1 MRRIVVPVIGAHRDQ
16 SPDIINQINRFMKNS
31 IGPNRDSVSR
41 LTGCGNQELH
51 HARIDALDTT
61 AYALEKIIR
70 QHELTDQEGEK
81 GLRDIEAAINS
92 AEDALFYLASAS
104 TINDMDK
111 TRELLREYGRG
122 DLLP

>member
-1 MRRIVVPVIGAHRDQ
+1 
-16 SPDIINQINRFMKNS
+16 MKKS
-31 IGPNRDSVSR
+31 IGPNRDRVSR

-61 AYALEKIIR
+61 ASALEKIIR
-70 QHELTDQEGEK
+70 QHELTEETDED
-81 GLRDIEAAINS
+81 GLRDIEAALNS

-104 TINDMDK
+104 TVDDMDK

>member
-31 IGPNRDSVSR
+31 IGPNRDRVSR

-61 AYALEKIIR
+61 VSALEKIIR
-70 QHELTDQEGEK
+70 QHELTEETDED
-81 GLRDIEAAINS
+81 GLRDIEAALNS

-104 TINDMDK
+104 TVDDMDK